1 MKKEILEELKIF
13 LNNRFDSSHSFD
25 NLNNI
30 TERNIMCSN
39 IDNQK
44 AIEEYLKNRNQRFS
58 IDLPNLMVSFEKKYH
73 ILPSEVYQRA
83 MISRE
88 VYWNLSN
95 GKIKNAPNRR
105 TLLALTIG
113 YRLNHEDMI
122 KLFEVCGYTQI
133 NQKDE
138 GVVEFFVINNLYGAF
153 GNSLLDDIMA
163 VNEFL
168 NALNLNP
175 LGSSSR

>member
-13 LNNRFDSSHSFD
+13 LNERFGSLSSFD
-25 NLNNI
+25 NLVEIPIENN
-30 TERNIMCSN
+30 TCAN

-44 AIEEYLKNRNQRFS
+44 AIEEYLKERNQGFL
-58 IDLPNLMVSFEKKYH
+58 IDLPKLMMFFEEKYH
-73 ILPSEVYQRA
+73 ITPSDVYKRA

-88 VYWNLSN
+88 VYWNLFN
-95 GKIKNAPNRR
+95 GKIKNAPTRR
-105 TLLALTIG
+105 TLMALTIG
-113 YRLNHEDMI
+113 YRLNYEDMI
-122 KLFEVCGYTQI
+122 KLYEVCGYNRV

-163 VNEFL
+163 VNEL
-168 NALNLNP
+168 LCALGLKP

>member
-13 LNNRFDSSHSFD
+13 LNERFGSLSSFD
-25 NLNNI
+25 NLVEIPIENN
-30 TERNIMCSN
+30 TCAN

-44 AIEEYLKNRNQRFS
+44 AIEEYLKNRNRRFS
-58 IDLPNLMVSFEKKYH
+58 IDLSKLMMSFEKKYN
-73 ILPSEVYQRA
+73 ITPSNVYKRA

-88 VYWNLSN
+88 SYWSLVN
-95 GKIKNAPNRR
+95 GKTKTAPNRR

-138 GVVEFFVINNLYGAF
+138 GVVEFFVINNLYGTF

-163 VNEFL
+163 VNELL